1 MRYGSYGRDGPLG
14 VSHRWSYYESDEDRD
29 EDEDGL
35 STPSQSTGDSRDS
48 ERPAEYRE

>member
-14 VSHRWSYYESDEDRD
+14 VHRLSYYESDEDRD

-35 STPSQSTGDSRDS
+35 STPSESEYGDSR
-48 ERPAEYRE
+48 ERPGEYRK